1 MIWTIGGMVFIATFL
16 LTYGLSL
23 SWTKWSRVRER
34 AVQSGIMPGTPLL
47 QAKDTAG
54 PYKRWLIKWLAF
66 SGQWALPDLDKVS
79 EMRKSLIQA
88 GYRHPKA
95 PVVYLGLRV
104 VTAVA
109 LVLPLVLF
117 FVIRAQL
124 GPFQLLMAA
133 ALSIFGFFL
142 PTKILAI
149 KTSRRQERLDKAL
162 PDILDMFVIAM
173 DAGLSLSAALQRV
186 GEEIAGIFDDF
197 HDELKIISTELN
209 TGITWDEAF
218 DNFAKRTGVQSV
230 RSMVSLMTQTGKLGG
245 SIGDAL
251 RHHSEFTR
259 NQRLLRAEERAAK
272 LPVKMVFPM
281 LFCIFPAIVIV
292 VVGPGLIH
300 VYEQFIKG
308 GLISGMG
315 HGGGFGS
322 MGF

>member
-1 MIWTIGGMVFIATFL
+1 MVWAIAGAVFIATFY

-23 SWTKWSRVRER
+23 SWTKWSRVKER
-34 AVQSGIMPGTPLL
+34 AGQSITMSAPPLL
-47 QAKDTAG
+47 KSEVTAS
-54 PYKRWLIKWLAF
+54 PLKRWLIKWLSY
-66 SGQWALPDLDKVS
+66 SGQWALPDMDKVS

-95 PVVYLGLRV
+95 PGVYLGLRV
-104 VTAVA
+104 VTAVG
-109 LVLPLVLF
+109 LTLPLVLY

-124 GPFQLLMAA
+124 GTFPLLMAA
-133 ALSIFGFFL
+133 ALCIIGFFL
-142 PTKILAI
+142 PTQILAI
-149 KTSRRQERLDKAL
+149 KISRRQELLDKAL

-173 DAGLSLSAALQRV
+173 DAGLSLNAALNRV
-186 GEEIAGIFDDF
+186 GEEIHGIFDDF
-197 HDELKIISTELN
+197 YDELQIISKELN

-218 DNFAKRTGVQSV
+218 DNFVKRTDVPSI

-259 NQRLLRAEERAAK
+259 TQRLLRAEERAAK

-300 VYEQFIKG
+300 VYEKFIKG
-308 GLISGMG
+308 ALISGMG
-315 HGGGFGS
+315 NGGGFGA
-322 MGF
+322 GF